1 MNKTTFMTQE
11 TEKNPYTDIIVDF
24 IKNELL
30 KSDLKDEIMKPLYIT
45 ALYYVIP
52 LVILLIIMNFITTL
66 IAIMIVFYIKK
77 YN

>member
-1 MNKTTFMTQE
+1 MTQE